1 MWATLKRKEA
11 LKQIHLEQPIKRIT
25 ITTET
30 MAFPWEVA
38 DSYKCGSW
46 CPYFDCELRLG
57 TRQVPTLSAAPGK
70 SQLYQVLILFSS
82 QYHL

>member
-11 LKQIHLEQPIKRIT
+11 LKQIHLEQPIKRIK

-38 DSYKCGSW
+38 DSYKCRSW
-46 CPYFDCELRLG
+46 CPHFVYEPRLG
-57 TRQVPTLSAAPGK
+57 TREVPTLSAAHSVFFPVSPLEGK
-70 SQLYQVLILFSS
+70 GVK
-82 QYHL
+82 H